1 MVTHRGL
8 PQSAPF
14 RIIHLLIGSAAS
26 SSGGF
31 SPTFSFGRRKV
42 EIMDQGSVAKRIQE
56 LAEQTAID
64 HGVEL
69 VHAEVAGPEG
79 HPIVRVFIDKPGGVT
94 HDDCSDVS
102 HHLGTV
108 LDVEDF
114 IHSAYTL
121 EVSSPGIERGLYK
134 PADYERFAGHLA
146 KIKTRSPIKNQRNF
160 RGRIVGLADS
170 QVVVDDKTSGHVRIP
185 LADIAKA
192 NLEIDVEEEFRLAR
206 EREATDRHLIRQ
218 NS

>member
-1 MVTHRGL
+1 VGFRPLFLLGES
-8 PQSAPF
+8 SASWQ
-14 RIIHLLIGSAAS
+14 LAAL
-26 SSGGF
+26 
-31 SPTFSFGRRKV
+31 T
-42 EIMDQGSVAKRIQE
+42 IMDQGSVAERVNE

-121 EVSSPGIERGLYK
+121 EVSSPGLERGLYK

-146 KIKTRSPIKNQRNF
+146 KIKTRSPIKGQRNF
-160 RGRIVGLADS
+160 RGRITGLAGSEVIFEDR
-170 QVVVDDKTSGHVRIP
+170 TSGRVRIA
-185 LADIAKA
+185 LSEIAKA
-192 NLEIDVEEEFRLAR
+192 NLEFDAEAELRQGR
-206 EREATDRHLIRQ
+206 EREATDRHLIKQ
-218 NS
+218 NIR

>member
-1 MVTHRGL
+1 
-8 PQSAPF
+8 
-14 RIIHLLIGSAAS
+14 
-26 SSGGF
+26 
-31 SPTFSFGRRKV
+31 
-42 EIMDQGSVAKRIQE
+42 MDQGSIAERISQ

-94 HDDCSDVS
+94 HNDCSDVS

-121 EVSSPGIERGLYK
+121 EVSSPGLERGLYK
-134 PADYERFAGHLA
+134 AADYERFAGHLA
-146 KIKTRSPIKNQRNF
+146 KIKSRSPIKNQRNF
-160 RGRIVGLADS
+160 RGRIIGIADS
-170 QVVVDDKTSGHVRIP
+170 EVIFEDKTSGRLRIP
-185 LADIAKA
+185 LSDVAKA
-192 NLEIDVEEEFRLAR
+192 NLEVDVEEEFRLAR
-206 EREATDRHLIRQ
+206 EREATDQHLIRQ
-218 NS
+218 NG

>member
-1 MVTHRGL
+1 
-8 PQSAPF
+8 
-14 RIIHLLIGSAAS
+14 
-26 SSGGF
+26 
-31 SPTFSFGRRKV
+31 
-42 EIMDQGSVAKRIQE
+42 MDQGSVAERVHE

-69 VHAEVAGPEG
+69 VHVEVAGPEG
-79 HPIVRVFIDKPGGVT
+79 HPIVRLFIDKPGGVT
-94 HDDCSDVS
+94 HEDCSDVS
-102 HHLGTV
+102 HHLSTV

-121 EVSSPGIERGLYK
+121 EVSSPGRERGLYK
-134 PADYERFAGHLA
+134 AADYERFAGHRA

-170 QVVVDDKTSGHVRIP
+170 EVVFEDQTSGRVHLP

-192 NLEIDVEEEFRLAR
+192 NLEIDVEEEFRQAR
-206 EREATDRHLIRQ
+206 EREATDKHLISQ
-218 NS
+218 NG